1 MTGAGMTNDLE
12 RNKRLTREFIA
23 AIARCDTAAIVGA
36 YAEDGRVVTMG
47 NTLISGA
54 YDKSAIAATA
64 GGVLQAFPDG
74 FEFTIHAMTAED
86 DRVAVEAESHA
97 RHVSGKPYNNHYH
110 FLFRWRDGQL
120 VELKEYMDTEH
131 VTDVICGGERRKDQ
145 DARGAAA

>member
-1 MTGAGMTNDLE
+1 
-12 RNKRLTREFIA
+12 
-23 AIARCDTAAIVGA
+23 
-36 YAEDGRVVTMG
+36 MG

-54 YDKSAIAATA
+54 YDKPAIAAMA
-64 GGVLQAFPDG
+64 AGVLQAFPDG
-74 FEFTIHAMTAED
+74 IKFTIHAITAED

-131 VTDVICGGERRKDQ
+131 VTDVICGGERRKGQ
-145 DARGAAA
+145 GTRGTSA